1 VNPLVR
7 ALLESQRRAG
17 AVLFGVSTLLLALGM
32 ARVGHTPWGVG
43 LGILLDVAAALGAL
57 GMLGM
62 LREPEPAPPLLAAGA
77 PPESGAAP
85 YRDPP
90 LPAATPIPVPRL
102 GAGLILFVVGAVVLV
117 PDLGFGL
124 WDPWETHYGEVAREI
139 LSRDD
144 WISLWWQDEW
154 FWSKPILLFWM
165 SAVMMGFLG
174 VRVGPD
180 GGAAGYHEGA
190 IVPVSLL
197 LAVLFGWLVVRAV
210 RAARAHGPGAGL
222 VRAAWLVPPALVTR
236 EIWACDARGTTLELA
251 LRLPVVLWALAALAT
266 LGWAVERLFGRRAA
280 IFSGLVLLTTPYW
293 FFLAHQSM
301 VDMPFVAALTMAMC
315 LLLVAW
321 KADPDERAPSRTLL
335 LGGSSLELGAMHAVV
350 AAVVLLVLPQALY
363 LVTRHVTIGDPILS
377 LHADRFSAGS
387 AGNGPLRPGVPH
399 LLFFPPLVQAL
410 LALAPAI
417 AVVFFNRN
425 ERRLRPTLMLA
436 FYVLA
441 ALSLMG
447 KGLPGVGLPGLV
459 ALVVLAVTGRWALLK
474 ELRILAGA
482 GIVYAVGL
490 PWYVAM
496 FSRHGPRFTDR
507 LLIHDHIN
515 RLTVGVHGDTGSVQ
529 YFLGQLGYGMFP
541 WAGLAVLGAA
551 ALFLRPARDEEGGG
565 LHGQVLLWFVLSF
578 ALFSMMVT
586 KFHHY
591 VFPAVPPLAMLI
603 GIALDRITPS
613 DAAASEPVLPRWR
626 ALRAAFLVAMTA
638 AVLVPTWMMATE
650 ADERWDFAR
659 ALPVVGL
666 VGAGGVALVVLL
678 AIAFAVGVR
687 AKLATPGTDDP
698 GTRAGIAATLVGGAA
713 LLALVTRDLGDVT
726 SAARPKGTE
735 RLIHLFIYNYQR
747 AWPQGFDVSD
757 VFVAFGTVACVL
769 LVVAASERLRR
780 MAVSGLLVLALAFSL
795 WAIHGHMHPLTQHW
809 SQQHLIRTYYTRR
822 ASADERLVAWQMN
835 WKGENLYTGNRVIV
849 YVSLDNTEFERWIE
863 RHRGQTHW
871 FILEKGRLGNLRR
884 LLDCDERSCP
894 VADDT
899 SNKFALLRAR
909 L

>member
-1 VNPLVR
+1 MKGLAASVLQ
-7 ALLESQRRAG
+7 AQRVVG
-17 AVLFGVSTLLLALGM
+17 AAVFGVATLLLALGM
-32 ARVGHTPWGVG
+32 ARAGHTPWGVG
-43 LGILLDVAAALGAL
+43 LGLGLDLLAALGAL

-62 LREPEPAPPLLAAGA
+62 LREPGPAASALAPGA

-90 LPAATPIPVPRL
+90 QPTAAPAPPPVLTP
-102 GAGLILFVVGAVVLV
+102 AMILVAVGAAVLL

-165 SAVMMGFLG
+165 SAVSMGLLG
-174 VRVGPD
+174 VRAGPD
-180 GGAAGYHEGA
+180 GGAAGHHAGGLW
-190 IVPVSLL
+190 PVSIV
-197 LAVLFGWLVVRAV
+197 LAVVGVALVARAV
-210 RAARAHGPGAGL
+210 RAGRAHGVRAAL
-222 VRAAWLVPPALVTR
+222 VRALPLVTLVLVLR
-236 EIWACDARGTTLELA
+236 ELWVCHARGTTLELA
-251 LRLPVVLWALAALAT
+251 LRLPVVLWALGALGAI
-266 LGWAVERLFGRRAA
+266 GWAVDRLFGARAA
-280 IFSGLVLLTTPYW
+280 LWSGLVLLTTPYW

-301 VDMPFVAALTMAMC
+301 VDMPFVAALTIAMC
-315 LLLVAW
+315 MLLVAW
-321 KADPDERAPSRTLL
+321 KSGSDEVAPGRTIV
-335 LGGSSLELGAMHAVV
+335 LGGCRIELHAMHAV
-350 AAVVLLVLPQALY
+350 AATIVLLVLPQVVY
-363 LVTRHVTIGDPILS
+363 LLTRHVTIGDPILS

-387 AGNGPLRPGVPH
+387 AGNGPLRPGMPH
-399 LLFFPPLVQAL
+399 LRFFPPLVQGL
-410 LALAPAI
+410 IALAPAA
-417 AVVFFNRN
+417 AVLYFLRS

-459 ALVVLAVTGRWALLK
+459 ALVALAVTGRWALLK
-474 ELRILAGA
+474 ELRLLSGV

-490 PWYVAM
+490 PWFVAM

-515 RLTVGVHGDTGSVQ
+515 RLTVGVHGDTGSLQ

-541 WAGLAVLGAA
+541 WAGLVVVGAA
-551 ALFLRPARDEEGGG
+551 ALFLRPAAEEREGGE
-565 LHGQVLLWFVLSF
+565 HGQVLLWFVLSF

-591 VFPAVPPLAMLI
+591 VFPAVPPLAMLVGI
-603 GIALDRITPS
+603 GLDRITPR
-613 DAAASEPVLPRWR
+613 DDPAAPPSPAQRL
-626 ALRAAFLVAMTA
+626 AMFAAICV

-650 ADERWDFAR
+650 ADARWDVAR
-659 ALPVVGL
+659 TLPILDLLGPG
-666 VGAGGVALVVLL
+666 GAALVVLL
-678 AIAFAVGVR
+678 ALVLFVGVR
-687 AKLATPGTDDP
+687 ARLAPPSAEDP
-698 GTRAGIAATLVGGAA
+698 GVRAGIAATLVGGAA
-713 LLALVTRDLGDVT
+713 LLALVTRDLADAT
-726 SAARPKGTE
+726 SSARPKGTE

-747 AWPQGFDVSD
+747 SWPQGFDASD
-757 VFVAFGTVACVL
+757 ALVAFGSVATVL
-769 LVVAASERLRR
+769 LLVAASARLRR
-780 MAVSGLLVLALAFSL
+780 MAVTGLFVLSLAFSL
-795 WAIHGHMHPLTQHW
+795 WAIHGHMNPLSQHW
-809 SQQHLIRTYYTRR
+809 SQHHLIRTYYARR

-849 YVSLDNTEFERWIE
+849 YVSLDNTEVERWIE
-863 RHRGQTHW
+863 RHRGETHW
-871 FILEKGRLGNLRR
+871 FLLEKGRLGNLRR
-884 LLDCDERSCP
+884 LLDCDERTCP
-894 VADDT
+894 VADDS